1 MWYMNLI
8 RTLPEHLGNAVD
20 KSNGNFLRRG
30 PDTIPELASV
40 AGGMG
45 WAAGVWIRIK
55 TGKRSWI
62 NIEEQIQSFT
72 VKTQL
77 KTP

>member
-1 MWYMNLI
+1 MSEQRAIKNSLSQGHCMWYMNLI

-30 PDTIPELASV
+30 PDTIPERASV

-45 WAAGVWIRIK
+45 WAAGV
-55 TGKRSWI
+55 
-62 NIEEQIQSFT
+62 
-72 VKTQL
+72 
-77 KTP
+77 